1 MIAITIYGRGGRG
14 GVTLAKL
21 LASAYFLR
29 GKYVQAFGVYG
40 AERAGAPVQAYVR
53 VDDEEITEHWPVRE
67 PDHVIVLD
75 AGLIT
80 AEAAEAMSTQGYLV
94 LNTPLPPAA
103 FASIFP
109 GRRVATVDATRIALS
124 NGLGTEAV
132 PIVNTA
138 LLGAA
143 AQILGL
149 SLADAE
155 VALANLGLS
164 APNREAAHTAY
175 DSVRQAHL
183 PGISV
188 PLAARRPP
196 ARVASIFD
204 EDVSGPPTMHTGSW
218 ASRRPESVP
227 LTPACSDACPAGNDV
242 RGFVQALAQRDYEGA
257 LSIIL
262 ATSPFPGTCG
272 RVCPAPCMQSCARGP
287 HDEAVNSRELERYV
301 AAHTSWPEP
310 TRPFR
315 RERLAVIGSGPA
327 GLSAAYQLAR
337 LGYPVTVFEANDEVG
352 GLLRTGIP
360 AYRLPSEVVDRE
372 IAFILAHGVE
382 VHTGH
387 PVSSSE
393 LLALRRE
400 YSGVVVA
407 TGLQKERTVDLGT
420 RSDRF
425 LSALRFLD
433 QSRTHPPDLRG
444 RRVVVVGGGN
454 TAIDA
459 ARVAIRLG
467 AKDVVVAYRRTR
479 TAMPAIVD
487 DVEEALAEGV
497 RIVELLAPLR
507 LEGDDTETKL
517 ICQRMTMGAADES
530 GRPQPV
536 PVEGDDALLALPCD
550 DVLLALGQ
558 MPDSR
563 LLPSGSVLNE
573 EEPLPAAT
581 DQPFFVAGD
590 LVRPGGTVAA
600 AIGSGRRAAERL
612 HAALSGL
619 GAPAPAPPLVDPAA
633 ITFRGVPHVAM
644 AQGSLLPASERR
656 TNFREVRQ
664 GLSDLP
670 DLDAADEEAQRCF
683 SCGACTACEQCV
695 VYCPE
700 GILTHV
706 SGVDCTSDADYCK
719 GCGLC
724 AAQCPRGALAMLP
737 ADIASPPGEVAL
749 PPARSTRSPA
759 PVALLSA

>member
-1 MIAITIYGRGGRG
+1 
-14 GVTLAKL
+14 

-80 AEAAEAMSTQGYLV
+80 AEAAEAMSTQGFLV
-94 LNTPLPPAA
+94 LNTSLPPAA
-103 FASIFP
+103 FANIFP
-109 GRRVATVDATRIALS
+109 GRHVATVDATRIALS

-138 LLGAA
+138 LLGATA
-143 AQILGL
+143 KLLGL

-155 VALANLGLS
+155 AALANLGLS

-183 PGISV
+183 PGIIV
-188 PLAARRPP
+188 PLAAQRP
-196 ARVASIFD
+196 ATRVASIFD
-204 EDVSGPPTMHTGSW
+204 EDVSGPPTTTTGSW
-218 ASRRPESVP
+218 ASRRPHSVP

-242 RGFVQALAQRDYEGA
+242 RGFVQALAQRDYESA
-257 LSIIL
+257 LNIIL

-272 RVCPAPCMQSCARGP
+272 RVCPAPCMQSCARGQ

-337 LGYPVTVFEANDEVG
+337 LGYPVTVFEADDEVG

-360 AYRLPSEVVDRE
+360 AYRLPREVVDRE
-372 IAFILAHGVE
+372 IAFILAHGVQ
-382 VHTGH
+382 VRTGH

-393 LLALRRE
+393 LVALRRD

-407 TGLQKERTVDLGT
+407 TGLQQERTVDLGVNDG
-420 RSDRF
+420 RL

-433 QSRTHPPDLRG
+433 QSRTQPPNLHG

-479 TAMPAIVD
+479 AAMPAIVE
-487 DVEEALAEGV
+487 DVEEAQAEGV
-497 RIVELLAPLR
+497 RIMELLAPLR
-507 LEGDDTETKL
+507 LEGDDAETKL
-517 ICQRMTMGAADES
+517 ICRRMTLGAADES
-530 GRPQPV
+530 GRPRPV
-536 PVEGDDALLALPCD
+536 PVAGDNALVTLPCD

-558 MPDSR
+558 MPDSQ

-581 DQPFFVAGD
+581 DQPLFVAGD
-590 LVRPGGTVAA
+590 LVRPEGTVAA

-619 GAPAPAPPLVDPAA
+619 EAPAPAPPLVDPAA

-644 AQGSLLPASERR
+644 AQGNLLPASERK

-664 GLSDLP
+664 GLSELP
-670 DLDAADEEAQRCF
+670 DLDAAYEEAQRCF
-683 SCGACTACEQCV
+683 SCGTCTGCEQCV

-706 SGVDCTSDADYCK
+706 SGVDCAFDADYCK

-724 AAQCPRGALAMLP
+724 AAQCPRGALAMVP

-749 PPARSTRSPA
+749 PSARDTTSPA